1 MLGICAPDAAGAVAA
16 LKAWTSALGLP
27 RRLLHGMDTA
37 GVPVPM
43 EGCVAVACMLRCL
56 RLFTRA
62 AFPYSRALFRAVF
75 IKYNS
80 ASGDAFASPYGG
92 DARGVLFT
100 PGLPDGAFRQYGY
113 LPLRLFEDE

>member
-1 MLGICAPDAAGAVAA
+1 M
-16 LKAWTSALGLP
+16 
-27 RRLLHGMDTA
+27 
-37 GVPVPM
+37 
-43 EGCVAVACMLRCL
+43 
-56 RLFTRA
+56 
-62 AFPYSRALFRAVF
+62 F

>member
-1 MLGICAPDAAGAVAA
+1 MLDRCMQSCARIP
-16 LKAWTSALGLP
+16 
-27 RRLLHGMDTA
+27 
-37 GVPVPM
+37 
-43 EGCVAVACMLRCL
+43 
-56 RLFTRA
+56 LFA
-62 AFPYSRALFRAVF
+62 PQFRAVF

-113 LPLRLFEDE
+113 LPLRLFDDE